1 MTEQEQP
8 QGEELEKERYEIL
21 EQLESWLETPVIIL
35 GFIWLIL
42 LVIELL
48 YGLNPFLET
57 LGFIIW
63 GIFIIDFAVRF
74 VLAPRKIGFL
84 KGNWLTVLSLALPAL
99 RVFRAFRAFR
109 TFRSLRALSR
119 LRMTSVVR
127 VVGSLN
133 RGMRA
138 LQASMSRRGFGY
150 VLVLSL
156 VITFVGAAGMYAF
169 EAGLDSYG
177 DALWWTA
184 MLMTTLGS
192 DFWPQTAEGR
202 MLAFLL
208 ALYGFAIFGY
218 VTATLASFFI
228 GREAASSQSD
238 VVGVETIETLRTE
251 IRALRAELR
260 ELRER

>member
-260 ELRER
+260 DLRER